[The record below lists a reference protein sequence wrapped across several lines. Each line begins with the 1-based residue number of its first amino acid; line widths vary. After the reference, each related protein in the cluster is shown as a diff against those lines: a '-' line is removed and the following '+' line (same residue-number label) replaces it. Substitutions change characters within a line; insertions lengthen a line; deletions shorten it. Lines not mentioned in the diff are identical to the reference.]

1 MMYVYNCTL
10 LRCTERRM
18 RLCDYGTRLGVRKQ
32 RVAARGDEIYCA
44 YGVGRWFHWVRRL
57 EHGGLES
64 FGRES

>member
-1 MMYVYNCTL
+1 MYDVRVQLYALAVYRAKNAH
-10 LRCTERRM
+10 
-18 RLCDYGTRLGVRKQ
+18 YGTRLGVRKQ